1 MPPPDAVHLKTLLG
15 YISVSISII
24 QKSTRL
30 LSGELKI
37 WTIKEGERER
47 EQKQIEENGRER
59 ERFLIYL
66 IVVGAVEGASDY
78 RYPRRQV
85 VDASPC
91 QVHSLG
97 NGCLFVC
104 FCLLLVSFPHTKMFN
119 NSPAKMPFDNEIDKC

>member
-1 MPPPDAVHLKTLLG
+1 M
-15 YISVSISII
+15 
-24 QKSTRL
+24 
-30 LSGELKI
+30 E
-37 WTIKEGERER
+37 
-47 EQKQIEENGRER
+47 ER

-91 QVHSLG
+91 QVDSLG

-119 NSPAKMPFDNEIDKC
+119 NSPAKMPFDNEIDNVEINVRVRFVWADNANN